1 MAKPLPNVDVPIG
14 MVNGQ
19 PIFLAQAWVEYFQDH
34 QKLTQLPDVNR
45 TVALT
50 NGMTLVYNA
59 TTKLWVPT

>member
-1 MAKPLPNVDVPIG
+1 MAKPFPNIDVPVINQSG
-14 MVNGQ
+14 YMN
-19 PIFLAQAWVEYFQDH
+19 QAWYEYFQDH

-45 TVALT
+45 TVALI